1 MRVRHNKAVIALLL
15 AVLVPIPA
23 LGQDALSQFME
34 AARDGH
40 KEKVQTFLDAGTEV
54 NAKDTNGFTALEY
67 AAFMGRTETVQAL
80 LEAGADVNGK
90 DYYGRTALVCAA

>member
-1 MRVRHNKAVIALLL
+1 
-15 AVLVPIPA
+15 
-23 LGQDALSQFME
+23 ME

-40 KEKVQTFLDAGTEV
+40 KERVQTFLDAGTDV

-80 LEAGADVNGK
+80 LESRCGCECQ
-90 DYYGRTALVCAA
+90 GRQGVDRPGDNSSL